1 MAVISADKTRP
12 GLSIK
17 LGNLQPRPRLSYD
30 LRGEKGERVTS
41 PPPKPDVGPAEKKR
55 LLLAFCKSADGPAID
70 EAFALLESKALLKA
84 PEPGD
89 DGLPLTAPALW
100 EERTTGR
107 KVSPADFIREHYAPW
122 LGKGLTRAH
131 IGQFDRPLYLAYAQ
145 QIKRKSGD
153 ALTDLPAEERVKR
166 DDPVEALERI
176 RAQTRASQK
185 RYERKLKS
193 VDMS

>member
-1 MAVISADKTRP
+1 MAVISGEKTRP

-17 LGNLQPRPRLSYD
+17 LGNLQQRPRLSYD
-30 LRGEKGERVTS
+30 LRAEKGERVTN
-41 PPPKPDVGPAEKKR
+41 PPPKPDVAPAEKKR

-70 EAFALLESKALLKA
+70 EAFALLEGKALLKA

-107 KVSPADFIREHYAPW
+107 KVSPADFIRAHYAPW
-122 LGKGLTRAH
+122 IGNGLTRAH
-131 IGQFDRPLYLAYAQ
+131 IGQLDRPLYMAYARQ
-145 QIKRKSGD
+145 VSRSPDSAI
-153 ALTDLPAEERVKR
+153 AELPSEERLKR

-176 RAQTRASQK
+176 RAQTRASVA
-185 RYERKLKS
+185 RIRNA
-193 VDMS
+193 M

>member
-17 LGNLQPRPRLSYD
+17 LGNLQARPRLSYD
-30 LRGEKGERVTS
+30 LRGEKGERVTN

-131 IGQFDRPLYLAYAQ
+131 IGNIDRKLYDAYAQ
-145 QIKRKSGD
+145 QVKRKPGE
-153 ALTDLPAEERVKR
+153 AIVDLPSEVKIKR
-166 DDPVEALERI
+166 DDPVEALDRI
-176 RAQTRASQK
+176 RAQTRASK
-185 RYERKLKS
+185 HRHLMSRK
-193 VDMS
+193 VP